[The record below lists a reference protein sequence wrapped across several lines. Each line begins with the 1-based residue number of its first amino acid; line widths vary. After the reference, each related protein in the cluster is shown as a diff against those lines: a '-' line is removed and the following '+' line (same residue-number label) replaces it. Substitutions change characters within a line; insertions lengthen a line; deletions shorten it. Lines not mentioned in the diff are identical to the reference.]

1 MTGYDPEEAYER
13 LADITNANLAG
24 AIPAWNA
31 GPTLDEMTV
40 LFEKLDIWLKSG
52 EKAPVAWSTPK
63 EGFIKVVL
71 AYGADTAKAER
82 WVETFMEEY
91 DPDGNTLSYWE
102 TVTGL
107 DPEIPGYYPQTPEEQ
122 VFCKHGNHIW
132 FGHEC
137 GICMEEDE

>member
-1 MTGYDPEEAYER
+1 MSIDDYSLEEVYER

-40 LFEKLDIWLKSG
+40 LFEKLDVWLKNGDEAPAAWKPPATPEPDYSG
-52 EKAPVAWSTPK
+52 
-63 EGFIKVVL
+63 
-71 AYGADTAKAER
+71 
-82 WVETFMEEY
+82 
-91 DPDGNTLSYWE
+91 
-102 TVTGL
+102 
-107 DPEIPGYYPQTPEEQ
+107 YPQTPEEQ

-137 GICMEEDE
+137 GICMEED